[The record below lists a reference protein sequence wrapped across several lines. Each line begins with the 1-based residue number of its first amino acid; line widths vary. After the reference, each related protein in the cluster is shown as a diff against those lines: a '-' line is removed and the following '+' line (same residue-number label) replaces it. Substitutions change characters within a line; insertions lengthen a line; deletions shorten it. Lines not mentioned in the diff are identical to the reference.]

1 MPGKSQNRGRL
12 TAYCHPPTAYSR
24 RSGERRGSPVILAS
38 RARVPARRG
47 RVNPAAR
54 AHVQCLRPAGGV
66 KVSGPRDLRAHP
78 RRVAAKGSED
88 EKTMGVW
95 ARLKRSLRAVFGGII
110 EKTEDPELILQQTIR
125 DMRDRV
131 PELNNS
137 VAQVMATE
145 KLLAK
150 NKERL
155 ETQVVDLDSKIR
167 ASGKMGRDDIA
178 TAYIGQVQQGQL
190 NLQKASQQLEHANLA
205 SKQAL
210 KARDNYVLQMQR
222 RTAEA
227 MQLINQSKQAKLQEQ
242 LAQTMESFEL
252 GDDASTS
259 NEMRDKI
266 DRRAAAAEAKMQL
279 GAASVDTQMQD
290 IEREAM
296 DMQLQDKLLAY
307 KRDMGLLGTGT
318 SAPAPQA
325 LPAEGE
331 TTSGGQNGTGG
342 GHVS

>member
-1 MPGKSQNRGRL
+1 
-12 TAYCHPPTAYSR
+12 
-24 RSGERRGSPVILAS
+24 
-38 RARVPARRG
+38 
-47 RVNPAAR
+47 
-54 AHVQCLRPAGGV
+54 
-66 KVSGPRDLRAHP
+66 
-78 RRVAAKGSED
+78 
-88 EKTMGVW
+88 MGLW
-95 ARLKRSLRAVFGGII
+95 TRMKRSMRALFGGII

-167 ASGKMGRDDIA
+167 ASVKMGRDDIA
-178 TAYIGQVQQGQL
+178 TAYIGQLQQAQL
-190 NLQKASQQLEHANLA
+190 DLQKTGQQLEHANLA

-252 GDDASTS
+252 GDDASTF

-279 GAASVDTQMQD
+279 GAANVDTQMQD
-290 IEREAM
+290 IEREAL

-307 KRDMGLLGTGT
+307 KRDMGLLGAGSPSST
-318 SAPAPQA
+318 QA

-331 TTSGGQNGTGG
+331 TTGGNQNGAGG
-342 GHVS
+342 NRAS

>member
-1 MPGKSQNRGRL
+1 MGL
-12 TAYCHPPTAYSR
+12 WSR
-24 RSGERRGSPVILAS
+24 V
-38 RARVPARRG
+38 
-47 RVNPAAR
+47 
-54 AHVQCLRPAGGV
+54 
-66 KVSGPRDLRAHP
+66 
-78 RRVAAKGSED
+78 
-88 EKTMGVW
+88 
-95 ARLKRSLRAVFGGII
+95 KRSMRALFGGLV
-110 EKTEDPELILQQTIR
+110 EATENPELVLQQTIR

-145 KLLAK
+145 KLLGK
-150 NKERL
+150 SKERL

-167 ASGKMGRDDIA
+167 ASVKMGRDDIA
-178 TAYIGQVQQGQL
+178 TAYIGQLQQAQVD
-190 NLQKASQQLEHANLA
+190 LQKTSQQLEHANLA

-242 LAQTMESFEL
+242 LAQTMESFQI
-252 GDDASTS
+252 GDDASTF

-279 GAASVDTQMQD
+279 GAASVDNQMQD

-296 DMQLQDKLLAY
+296 DMQLQDKLLSY
-307 KRDMGLLGTGT
+307 KRDMGLLPA
-318 SAPAPQA
+318 SAGSAPQA
-325 LPAEGE
+325 LPAAGD
-331 TTSGGQNGTGG
+331 TGTSDQKSAVINNGS
-342 GHVS
+342 HNN

>member
-1 MPGKSQNRGRL
+1 M
-12 TAYCHPPTAYSR
+12 
-24 RSGERRGSPVILAS
+24 
-38 RARVPARRG
+38 RA
-47 RVNPAAR
+47 
-54 AHVQCLRPAGGV
+54 L
-66 KVSGPRDLRAHP
+66 
-78 RRVAAKGSED
+78 
-88 EKTMGVW
+88 
-95 ARLKRSLRAVFGGII
+95 FGGII
-110 EKTEDPELILQQTIR
+110 ERTEDPELILQQTIR

-150 NKERL
+150 NKDRL

-167 ASGKMGRDDIA
+167 ASVKMGRDDIA
-178 TAYIGQVQQGQL
+178 TAYIGQLQQAQMD
-190 NLQKASQQLEHANLA
+190 LQKTSQQLEHANLA

-242 LAQTMESFEL
+242 LAQTMESFQI
-252 GDDASTS
+252 GDDASTF

-266 DRRAAAAEAKMQL
+266 DRRAAAAEAKLQL
-279 GAASVDTQMQD
+279 GSASVDNQMQD

-307 KRDMGLLGTGT
+307 KREMGLLP
-318 SAPAPQA
+318 SAAGAERQA

-331 TTSGGQNGTGG
+331 SSAAEQTEAALNNGSRTG
-342 GHVS
+342 

>member
-1 MPGKSQNRGRL
+1 
-12 TAYCHPPTAYSR
+12 
-24 RSGERRGSPVILAS
+24 
-38 RARVPARRG
+38 
-47 RVNPAAR
+47 
-54 AHVQCLRPAGGV
+54 
-66 KVSGPRDLRAHP
+66 
-78 RRVAAKGSED
+78 
-88 EKTMGVW
+88 MGLW
-95 ARLKRSLRAVFGGII
+95 TRMKRSVRALFGGII

-155 ETQVVDLDSKIR
+155 EGQVVDLDSKIR
-167 ASGKMGRDDIA
+167 ASVKMGRDDIA
-178 TAYIGQVQQGQL
+178 TAYIGQLQQAQID
-190 NLQKASQQLEHANLA
+190 LQKTSQQLEHANLA

-242 LAQTMESFEL
+242 LAQTMESFQL
-252 GDDASTS
+252 GDDASTF

-279 GAASVDTQMQD
+279 GAASVDTQMQE
-290 IEREAM
+290 IEREAL
-296 DMQLQDKLLAY
+296 DMQLADKLLEY
-307 KRDMGLLGTGT
+307 KRSMGLLGAGT
-318 SAPAPQA
+318 STPQA

-331 TTSGGQNGTGG
+331 TTSGQNGSGG
-342 GHVS
+342 GGRSM

>member
-1 MPGKSQNRGRL
+1 
-12 TAYCHPPTAYSR
+12 
-24 RSGERRGSPVILAS
+24 
-38 RARVPARRG
+38 
-47 RVNPAAR
+47 
-54 AHVQCLRPAGGV
+54 
-66 KVSGPRDLRAHP
+66 
-78 RRVAAKGSED
+78 
-88 EKTMGVW
+88 MGLW
-95 ARLKRSLRAVFGGII
+95 TRMKRSVRALFGGII

-167 ASGKMGRDDIA
+167 ASVKMGRDDIA
-178 TAYIGQVQQGQL
+178 TAYIGQLQQAQVD
-190 NLQKASQQLEHANLA
+190 LQKTAQQLEHANLA

-242 LAQTMESFEL
+242 LAQTMESFQL
-252 GDDASTS
+252 GDDASTF

-279 GAASVDTQMQD
+279 GAANVDTQMQD

-296 DMQLQDKLLAY
+296 DMQLQDKLLA
-307 KRDMGLLGTGT
+307 
-318 SAPAPQA
+318 
-325 LPAEGE
+325 
-331 TTSGGQNGTGG
+331 
-342 GHVS
+342 

>member
-1 MPGKSQNRGRL
+1 
-12 TAYCHPPTAYSR
+12 
-24 RSGERRGSPVILAS
+24 
-38 RARVPARRG
+38 
-47 RVNPAAR
+47 
-54 AHVQCLRPAGGV
+54 
-66 KVSGPRDLRAHP
+66 
-78 RRVAAKGSED
+78 
-88 EKTMGVW
+88 MGLW
-95 ARLKRSLRAVFGGII
+95 TRMKRSMRALFGGII

-167 ASGKMGRDDIA
+167 ASVKMGRDDIA
-178 TAYIGQVQQGQL
+178 TAYIGQLQQAQL
-190 NLQKASQQLEHANLA
+190 DLQKTSQQLEHATGA

-242 LAQTMESFEL
+242 LAQTMESFQL
-252 GDDASTS
+252 GDDASTF

-279 GAASVDTQMQD
+279 GSANVDTQMQD
-290 IEREAM
+290 IEREAL

-307 KRDMGLLGTGT
+307 KKDMGLLGAGG
-318 SAPAPQA
+318 SSAPQA

-331 TTSGGQNGTGG
+331 TTGGQNGTGG
-342 GHVS
+342 GRVN

>member
-1 MPGKSQNRGRL
+1 
-12 TAYCHPPTAYSR
+12 
-24 RSGERRGSPVILAS
+24 
-38 RARVPARRG
+38 
-47 RVNPAAR
+47 
-54 AHVQCLRPAGGV
+54 
-66 KVSGPRDLRAHP
+66 
-78 RRVAAKGSED
+78 
-88 EKTMGVW
+88 MGLW
-95 ARLKRSLRAVFGGII
+95 TRMKRSMRSLFGGII

-155 ETQVVDLDSKIR
+155 ETQQVDLDSKIR
-167 ASGKMGRDDIA
+167 ASVKMGRDDIA
-178 TAYIGQVQQGQL
+178 TAYIGQLQQVQIDLVKTG
-190 NLQKASQQLEHANLA
+190 QQLEHATNA

-242 LAQTMESFEL
+242 LAQTMESFQL
-252 GDDASTS
+252 GDDASTF

-266 DRRAAAAEAKMQL
+266 DRRVAAAEAKMQL
-279 GAASVDTQMQD
+279 GSASVDTQMQE
-290 IEREAM
+290 IEREAL
-296 DMQLQDKLLAY
+296 DMQLADKLLEY
-307 KRDMGLLGTGT
+307 KRDMGLLGAG
-318 SAPAPQA
+318 SAPRTQA

-331 TTSGGQNGTGG
+331 TTGGGQNGTGG
-342 GHVS
+342 R

>member
-1 MPGKSQNRGRL
+1 MGL
-12 TAYCHPPTAYSR
+12 WSR
-24 RSGERRGSPVILAS
+24 V
-38 RARVPARRG
+38 
-47 RVNPAAR
+47 
-54 AHVQCLRPAGGV
+54 
-66 KVSGPRDLRAHP
+66 
-78 RRVAAKGSED
+78 
-88 EKTMGVW
+88 
-95 ARLKRSLRAVFGGII
+95 KRSMRALFGGII

-167 ASGKMGRDDIA
+167 ASVKLGRDDIA
-178 TAYIGQVQQGQL
+178 TAYIGQLQQAQL
-190 NLQKASQQLEHANLA
+190 DLTKTGQQLDHASNA

-242 LAQTMESFEL
+242 LAQTMESFQL
-252 GDDASTS
+252 GDDASTF

-279 GAASVDTQMQD
+279 GSASVDTQMQD

-296 DMQLQDKLLAY
+296 DMQLQDKLLSY
-307 KRDMGLLGTGT
+307 KRDMGLLGPAGT
-318 SAPAPQA
+318 ATAPQA

-331 TTSGGQNGTGG
+331 TSTAGQNGTGSSG
-342 GHVS
+342 QTP

>member
-1 MPGKSQNRGRL
+1 
-12 TAYCHPPTAYSR
+12 
-24 RSGERRGSPVILAS
+24 
-38 RARVPARRG
+38 
-47 RVNPAAR
+47 
-54 AHVQCLRPAGGV
+54 
-66 KVSGPRDLRAHP
+66 
-78 RRVAAKGSED
+78 
-88 EKTMGVW
+88 MGLW
-95 ARLKRSLRAVFGGII
+95 TRMKRSMRALFGGII

-167 ASGKMGRDDIA
+167 ASVKMGRDDIA
-178 TAYIGQVQQGQL
+178 TAYIGQLQQAQL
-190 NLQKASQQLEHANLA
+190 DLQKTAQQLEHAGSA

-210 KARDNYVLQMQR
+210 RARDNYVLQMQR

-242 LAQTMESFEL
+242 LAQTMESFQL
-252 GDDASTS
+252 GDDASTF

-279 GAASVDTQMQD
+279 GAANVDTQMQD
-290 IEREAM
+290 IEREAL

-307 KRDMGLLGTGT
+307 KRDMGLLGAGT
-318 SAPAPQA
+318 PSAPQA

-331 TTSGGQNGTGG
+331 TTGGNQNGAGG
-342 GHVS
+342 NRAS

>member
-1 MPGKSQNRGRL
+1 MGL
-12 TAYCHPPTAYSR
+12 
-24 RSGERRGSPVILAS
+24 GS
-38 RARVPARRG
+38 
-47 RVNPAAR
+47 
-54 AHVQCLRPAGGV
+54 
-66 KVSGPRDLRAHP
+66 
-78 RRVAAKGSED
+78 
-88 EKTMGVW
+88 
-95 ARLKRSLRAVFGGII
+95 RLKRSLRALFGGLI

-155 ETQVVDLDSKIR
+155 ETQVVDLDSKIK
-167 ASGKMGRDDIA
+167 ASVKMGRDDIA
-178 TAYIGQVQQGQL
+178 TAYIGQLQQAQLDLVKTGQ
-190 NLQKASQQLEHANLA
+190 QWEHASLA
-205 SKQAL
+205 SKHAL

-242 LAQTMESFEL
+242 LAQTMESFQL
-252 GDDASTS
+252 GDDASTF

-296 DMQLQDKLLAY
+296 DMQLKDKLLQY
-307 KRDMGLLGTGT
+307 KREMGLLPAATGGGTQ
-318 SAPAPQA
+318 QA

-331 TTSGGQNGTGG
+331 TGVQEETRAIERENS
-342 GHVS
+342 